1 MQEVN
6 RRPGE
11 AKWRECLYSCGHGPC
26 GLASDA
32 SRYAC
37 PRRGLSKC
45 SGYFARYVTADEMP
59 LALAS
64 TASRVKRISASS
76 SVCESMSVV

>member
-1 MQEVN
+1 MQQAN

-11 AKWRECLYSCGHGPC
+11 AKWRECLSSCGHGPC

-32 SRYAC
+32 SRYARR
-37 PRRGLSKC
+37 RRGLSKC
-45 SGYFARYVTADEMP
+45 SGSSARYVNADEMP

-76 SVCESMSVV
+76 SVCESMSFV